1 MQIGKVRENDTK
13 NYSRVMAISQA
24 REYKDHYTLIE

>member
-1 MQIGKVRENDTK
+1 MAKLRENDKKIT
-13 NYSRVMAISQA
+13 RVSWLLSQA